1 MVDTPV
7 TETAMHRMSRAPRRS
22 RTGPINGDVK
32 AASTPP
38 RGTAPE
44 SAVRDQP
51 NSRVIGPTKMDS
63 VATAGPCRA
72 KPARHTQARMTQP

>member
-7 TETAMHRMSRAPRRS
+7 TETATHRMSRAPRRS
-22 RTGPINGDVK
+22 RIGPINGDVK

-38 RGTAPE
+38 RETAPE